1 MLQVG
6 HRRECS
12 GDLAARQR
20 SALFIPS
27 FPQGFGN
34 MAADTIAK
42 KKGARK
48 PTNQN
53 DIRYM
58 EAEVRTVVSDTIP
71 PKKVWGSAP

>member
-1 MLQVG
+1 
-6 HRRECS
+6 
-12 GDLAARQR
+12 
-20 SALFIPS
+20 
-27 FPQGFGN
+27 